1 MACSRHLNNAEI
13 VNLSIA
19 YGPIEMHPLNR
30 EPIHVFASSDLPFP
44 LRNSPVTFAV
54 RIKDGPV
61 SSLWRVKAKAS
72 GDVYIVPRDIMEG
85 AKISLHA
92 SGQQRIVFCQPGGGE
107 MVWSE
112 PPMTSPVQASVKLFF
127 TVWSAG
133 TGPTRN
139 YSTVKEQGKWEQNK
153 VTIEA
158 EDSEDTM
165 ISVCFF
171 LTLRGVS
178 VQLPPPPPIVASVA
192 VLPVGTRKELQ
203 MIACREHRPSLR
215 AGLEAMLNA
224 DIKTKS
230 EAVAARGPDGSQS
243 LLLLAGSDVDGSRY
257 VAPVSVERNERGIE
271 LLRCR
276 RALLNVT

>member
-1 MACSRHLNNAEI
+1 MTNQLAEQSRKMSEYH
-13 VNLSIA
+13 
-19 YGPIEMHPLNR
+19 GPNR
-30 EPIHVFASSDLPFP
+30 GPIHVFASSDLSFP

-54 RIKDGPV
+54 RIKDGSV
-61 SSLWRVKAKAS
+61 SSLWKVIAKPS

-92 SGQQRIVFCQPGGGE
+92 SGQQHIVFRQPGGGK

-112 PPMTSPVQASVKLFF
+112 PPLTSPVQASVKLLF

-139 YSTVKEQGKWEQNK
+139 NSTAEEQKKWEQNK

-158 EDSEDTM
+158 EDCEDTM

-171 LTLRGVS
+171 LTPPGDSFQLP
-178 VQLPPPPPIVASVA
+178 LPPPIMAPVA
-192 VLPVGTRKELQ
+192 VLPVGTRKELHV
-203 MIACREHRPSLR
+203 IACREHRPDLR
-215 AGLEAMLNA
+215 AGLEAELNA
-224 DIKTKS
+224 DVTTKGG
-230 EAVAARGPDGSQS
+230 AVSARGPDSSQS
-243 LLLLAGSDVDGSRY
+243 LRLLAGTDVDGRPY
-257 VAPVSVERNERGIE
+257 VAPVSVERNERGVE